1 VLAASVIVTIPVVI
15 IFFIGQRYFMDGIA
29 TTGLKG

>member
-1 VLAASVIVTIPVVI
+1 MSVHSDVCSTSSDVA
-15 IFFIGQRYFMDGIA
+15 IGRKLSDGIA